1 MSQSESSKSQY
12 KQGMKDKGTAVVNTT
27 DKNIEDLFM
36 NEMNDNHKQFI
47 GAPSG
52 GPDQAMIYERLL
64 QELEAE
70 VRGHIR
76 F

>member
-1 MSQSESSKSQY
+1 M
-12 KQGMKDKGTAVVNTT
+12 NTT
-27 DKNIEDLFM
+27 DKNMEEMFR
-36 NEMNDNHKQFI
+36 NEMVENHKTLI

-52 GPDQAMIYERLL
+52 GPDQAMIYEWLL